1 MLIICHETPELP
13 MVDKRDVGNGLVR
26 VLGGL
31 DQEHL
36 AQALQPVKVELFR
49 QDSIQCHRKSTR
61 SN

>member
-13 MVDKRDVGNGLVR
+13 MVDKRGVENGLVR

-31 DQEHL
+31 GQEHL
-36 AQALQPVKVELFR
+36 AQALQSLTAESFR
-49 QDSIQCHRKSTR
+49 QDSIQCHCKSAR